1 MKKPWACL
9 SRKKGKMIF
18 TMKTRLKVLLL
29 FIVLC
34 FFPFATTGQPG
45 NPPHHPPGHGLP
57 GDQKPHDTPPGSGL
71 VILTLVGLAWGI
83 RKTLKDHRRDKP

>member
-1 MKKPWACL
+1 MKNTWTCC
-9 SRKKGKMIF
+9 RYKKGRGVF
-18 TMKTRLKVLLL
+18 NMKTKFRVLLL
-29 FIVLC
+29 FSVML
-34 FFPFATTGQPG
+34 FFPIATTGQPG

-83 RKTLKDHRRDKP
+83 RKTLKDHRTDKP